1 MTRSSLTTILALAA
15 TMAAVTA
22 QTPAPTQP
30 AGQQAPPVF
39 RTGTTAVLLD
49 IVVRDKRGHPI
60 RDLRQDEIA
69 VLEDGAPRELKSFR
83 LVEGAAADGGLS
95 TPGSGVVQPD
105 PLRRVTLVS
114 LVFDHLGQNARKLAQ
129 KAAQDYLKKPLPA
142 GQWVA
147 VFSLD
152 NRLHMLQ
159 DFSRN
164 VGALSAAVERATA
177 TVAKEGAVPL
187 PGASRWS
194 RCRSPPRPY
203 YSTLAAAART
213 SNQNSLAAETPHCST
228 RPRCCYL
235 RTPGP
240 STAVSDKAAIPGPYG
255 RKT

>member
-1 MTRSSLTTILALAA
+1 M
-15 TMAAVTA
+15 
-22 QTPAPTQP
+22 
-30 AGQQAPPVF
+30 
-39 RTGTTAVLLD
+39 LLD

-60 RDLRQDEIA
+60 RDLRQDEIT
-69 VLEDGAPRELKSFR
+69 VLEDGAPRDVKSFR

-164 VGALSAAVERATA
+164 VGALSAAVDRATA
-177 TVAKEGAVPL
+177 TVAKEESRPAARCE
-187 PGASRWS
+187 PGAGRARPVRAAGPLVSRPIRRPRAPMRWRS
-194 RCRSPPRPY
+194 RC
-203 YSTLAAAART
+203 AR
-213 SNQNSLAAETPHCST
+213 
-228 RPRCCYL
+228 
-235 RTPGP
+235 
-240 STAVSDKAAIPGPYG
+240 
-255 RKT
+255 